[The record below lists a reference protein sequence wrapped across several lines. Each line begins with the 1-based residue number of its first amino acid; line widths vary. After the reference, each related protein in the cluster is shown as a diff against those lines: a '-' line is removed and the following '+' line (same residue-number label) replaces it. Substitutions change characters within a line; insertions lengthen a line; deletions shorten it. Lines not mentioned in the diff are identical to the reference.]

1 MVFIRYFDTILVLIG
16 LLSSCA
22 NITEANKAEFE
33 VLCSDYGY
41 LSKSS
46 QFSKC
51 VKRQNIIA
59 SYENKNWLGL
69 SLMR

>member
-1 MVFIRYFDTILVLIG
+1 MGCLT
-16 LLSSCA
+16 SCA

>member
-1 MVFIRYFDTILVLIG
+1 MVFIRYFAKILVLIG
-16 LLSSCA
+16 FLTSCV

-33 VLCSDYGY
+33 VLCYASGY

-46 QFSKC
+46 QFKKC

-59 SYENKNWLGL
+59 RYENKNWLGL
-69 SLMR
+69 SFMR

>member
-1 MVFIRYFDTILVLIG
+1 MVFIRYFATTLVLLG
-16 LLSSCA
+16 FLTSCA

-33 VLCSDYGY
+33 VLCSDHGY

-46 QFSKC
+46 QFKKC

-59 SYENKNWLGL
+59 RYENKNWLGL
-69 SLMR
+69 SFMR

>member
-1 MVFIRYFDTILVLIG
+1 MVFIRYFATILVLIG

-22 NITEANKAEFE
+22 DITEANKAEFE

>member
-1 MVFIRYFDTILVLIG
+1 VVFIRYFAVILVLIG
-16 LLSSCA
+16 FLTSCA
-22 NITEANKAEFE
+22 NITEANNAEFE
-33 VLCSDYGY
+33 VLCSEYGY

-51 VKRQNIIA
+51 VKRQSIIA

-69 SLMR
+69 PLMR

>member
-1 MVFIRYFDTILVLIG
+1 VVFIRYFAKILVLIVF
-16 LLSSCA
+16 LTSCA

-33 VLCSDYGY
+33 VLCYDYGY

-46 QFSKC
+46 QFKKC

-59 SYENKNWLGL
+59 RYENKNWLGL
-69 SLMR
+69 SFMR